1 MCSYRSAIS
10 AYHEAIGSFTVGKHA
25 LVTNLM
31 PEIFK
36 NRLPQ
41 PHYTFIWYVKTV
53 TVLFD
58 TLNLNKIE
66 IADVYI
72 NHAFTSDRVC

>member
-1 MCSYRSAIS
+1 
-10 AYHEAIGSFTVGKHA
+10 
-25 LVTNLM
+25 M

-36 NRLPQ
+36 NRLPH
-41 PHYTFIWYVKTV
+41 PHYTFTWYVKTV

-72 NHAFTSDRVC
+72 NHAFTFDRVC